1 MSNVYRIAQDGL
13 LYHSQPDAA
22 KSTPEDVLRLAS
34 MLTSGATDLSRP
46 VPEYLRPIFAAVRSD
61 GRFPVSEEL
70 RLSIGCLCLD
80 KKLIFP
86 REKPSGK
93 AESMLEHVPDG
104 VDAPDELTI
113 EALLASA
120 QYYLWR
126 VPFDDYVSLY
136 DQSRMTAA
144 LAVVLPDSKV
154 HQIKNALQKDE
165 TDIAL
170 LIGGDISG
178 VQDFIYTITN
188 KGATSALRG
197 RSFYL
202 QLLTEAVARFV
213 LRELGLPYTNLIY
226 AGGGNFYILARAKD
240 KDSLQKI
247 RQKLGRILYKHHQ
260 GDLYVAVEGVLL
272 RTRDFM
278 RRPGRKHPLGEK
290 WGELAR
296 ALAVFK
302 NRRFADLEESELRAL
317 FAPQGHGGN
326 EDEQCQVCGREHPQT
341 INVRNGSDDEGVRK
355 CPACRSY
362 EKLGE
367 GLRKAQYIGWNL
379 LAHPEDV
386 EALKGEE
393 FPAGYEESLK
403 DLGFEVKVGEELK
416 EVQGFSRIWALS
428 DAAFE
433 QAQGKAVGKVLVR
446 RLLVN
451 VAPIISEDEILQ
463 LQDKVDDLPALN
475 SKDPIKPFGA
485 LAYQS
490 QGISRLGVF
499 RADVDNLGKLFAE
512 GLGEDATLSRIA
524 SLSFAISLF
533 FEGWVGE
540 IARQRNEQRK
550 KKHPERGDALYA
562 IYSGGDDLFF
572 VGSWDEVV
580 EFAWKVNEDLGKYTG
595 NHPGIHVSGGMVLVP
610 EKYPLAKAAQD
621 AAQAESAA
629 KGLVWWDEQGEK
641 HKKNVFSFL
650 GQPLPWREFANAC
663 ELKKRLLALDDSKR
677 TAVIRKLLM
686 NYALYAGAE
695 KDRREKGKDKKPD
708 GKPQTLYGP
717 WNWRILYLLRR
728 TFGKETLEN
737 EDSEEQRLI
746 RDFHVLPSEEQH
758 PNYAHMDWV
767 GIAARWAELESRKGD

>member
-1 MSNVYRIAQDGL
+1 MSNVYCIAQDGL
-13 LYHSQPDAA
+13 LYHSKPGAA
-22 KSTPEDVLRLAS
+22 ISTPEDVLRLAS
-34 MLTSGATDLSRP
+34 MLASGAMGLSHP

-61 GRFPVSEEL
+61 GRSPVSEEL
-70 RLSIGCLCLD
+70 RFSIGHLCLD
-80 KKLIFP
+80 EKLIFP

-93 AESMLEHVPDG
+93 AESMLSHVPDG
-104 VDAPDELTI
+104 VDAPDDLTI
-113 EALLASA
+113 EALLADV

-126 VPFDDYVSLY
+126 VPFDEYVSLY

-144 LAVVLPDSKV
+144 LAVVLPDDKV
-154 HQIKNALQKDE
+154 HQIKNALQRDDTE
-165 TDIAL
+165 IAL

-213 LRELGLPYTNLIY
+213 LRELELPYTNLIY

-260 GDLYVAVEGVLL
+260 GDLYVAVEGVPL
-272 RTRDFM
+272 RARDFM

-296 ALAVFK
+296 ALAVVK

-317 FAPQGHGGN
+317 FTPQGHGGN
-326 EDEQCQVCGREHPQT
+326 EDEQCQVCGREHPGTRVWDKPLPGQ
-341 INVRNGSDDEGVRK
+341 DEVHK
-355 CPACRSY
+355 CPACHSY
-362 EKLGE
+362 EKLGDE
-367 GLRKAQYIGWNL
+367 LRKAQYIGWNL
-379 LAHPEDV
+379 LTHPENV

-393 FPAGYEESLK
+393 FPGGYEEALR
-403 DLGFEVKVGEELK
+403 DLGFEVKIGEEL
-416 EVQGFSRIWALS
+416 EDVQGFSRIWALS
-428 DAAFE
+428 DKAFDH
-433 QAQGKAVGKVLVR
+433 AQGKVAGKVLVR

-451 VAPIISEDEILQ
+451 VTPIISEEEILQ
-463 LQDKVDDLPALN
+463 LQGKVDDLPPPG
-475 SKDPIKPFGA
+475 SIKPFGA
-485 LAYQS
+485 LAHQS

-512 GLGEDATLSRIA
+512 GLGEEATLSHIA
-524 SLSFAISLF
+524 ALSFAVSLF

-572 VGSWDEVV
+572 VGSWDELV

-595 NHPGIHVSGGMVLVP
+595 GHPGIHISGGMVLVP

-629 KGLVWWDEQGEK
+629 KGLVWWDERGAK
-641 HKKNVFSFL
+641 RKKNVFSFL
-650 GQPLPWREFANAC
+650 GQPLPWREFEQAC
-663 ELKKRLLALDDSKR
+663 KLKYRLEKIDPTKR
-677 TAVIRKLLM
+677 TAVVRKLLM
-686 NYALYAGAE
+686 NYALYARAE
-695 KDRREKGKDKKPD
+695 RGRREKGKDKKPD

-728 TFGKETLEN
+728 TFGKETPANRET
-737 EDSEEQRLI
+737 EEQKLA
-746 RDFHVLPSEEQH
+746 RDFHVLPGHVKQ
-758 PNYAHMDWV
+758 PDYACLDWV
-767 GIAARWAELESRKGD
+767 GVAARWAELKGRKRD